1 MPAADAVG
9 GCRYHDSMDVEK
21 FGAEAP
27 EGLAA
32 PPKFAKEGLTFDD
45 VLLVPA
51 ESGVLPNDVSTAT
64 RLTRTIVLEV
74 PVVSAAMDTVTE
86 ARMAIALAREGGI
99 GILHRNLAIDAQAA
113 EVDKVKRSEAGMI
126 VEPVTLLPAAR
137 VADALVLM
145 ERYHISGVPITE
157 DDGRLVGI
165 LTNRDLRFEK
175 DVSRSVAELMT
186 SEGLISA
193 PEGTT
198 LAAAEELLHRHKI
211 EKLPIVDSGGRLTG
225 LITVK
230 DIQKRI
236 EFPQATKDPQGRLRV
251 GAAVGV
257 GPDAVER
264 AQALVGAG
272 ADVLVVDTAH
282 GHSRGVIEMVA
293 RIRGLSGDFE
303 VIAGNIATGEAAEAL
318 IDAGADAVKV
328 GIGPS
333 GICTTRVVAGV
344 GVPQITAIYDVA
356 EVASR
361 HGVPVV
367 GDGGI
372 TSSGDVAKAI
382 AAGADTVMLGGML
395 AGTDETP
402 GDVVFA
408 QGERFKEYR
417 GMGSLGAMKARGFSK
432 DRYFQGDVEDVE
444 KLIPEG
450 IEGRVPYKGPLAG
463 VLHQI
468 VGGLRQAMGY
478 CGAPT
483 IEAMK
488 TARFVRITG
497 AGLRES
503 HPHDITITKD
513 APNYRRG

>member
-1 MPAADAVG
+1 
-9 GCRYHDSMDVEK
+9 MDVEK
-21 FGAEAP
+21 L
-27 EGLAA
+27 GLDPLETSLPA
-32 PPKFAKEGLTFDD
+32 KFAKEGLTFDD

-51 ESGVLPNDVSTAT
+51 ESSVLPNAVSTAT
-64 RLTRTIVLEV
+64 RLTRTVVLEV

-86 ARMAIALAREGGI
+86 ARMAIALAREGGL
-99 GILHRNLAIDAQAA
+99 GILHRNLSIDAQVA

-126 VEPVTLLPAAR
+126 VEPVTLAP
-137 VADALVLM
+137 DALVSDALELM
-145 ERYHISGVPITE
+145 ERYHISGVPITG

-165 LTNRDLRFEK
+165 LTNRDLRFERNLEQP
-175 DVSRSVAELMT
+175 VSALMT
-186 SEGLISA
+186 SRDLVSA
-193 PEGTT
+193 PVGTT
-198 LAAAEELLHRHKI
+198 LAEAEQLLHRHRI
-211 EKLPIVDSGGRLTG
+211 EKLPIVDEAGRIKG

-230 DIQKRI
+230 DIQKRV
-236 EFPQATKDPQGRLRV
+236 EFPQATKDTHGRLRV

-257 GPDAVER
+257 GPDALER
-264 AQALVGAG
+264 AQALSAAG

-282 GHSRGVIEMVA
+282 GHSSGVVDMVA
-293 RIRGLSGDFE
+293 RIAGLSGEFE

-344 GVPQITAIYDVA
+344 GVPQVTAIYDVA
-356 EVASR
+356 QTALS
-361 HGVPVV
+361 HGVPVIA
-367 GDGGI
+367 DGGI

-382 AAGADTVMLGGML
+382 AAGADSVMIGGML

-402 GDVVFA
+402 GDVVYA
-408 QGERFKEYR
+408 QGERYKEYR
-417 GMGSLGAMKARGFSK
+417 GMGSLGAMKARGYSK

-444 KLIPEG
+444 KLVPEG
-450 IEGRVPYKGPLAG
+450 IEGRVAYKGPLTG

-483 IEAMK
+483 IDAMK
-488 TARFVRITG
+488 QARFVRITG